1 MKTGGIFIKKA
12 SISKKRKIF
21 YIVLL
26 SLALVLAVL
35 MIFSNTYIDVENITF
50 KSPDIPKNFDGAK
63 IVLLS
68 DYHNQ
73 GENFCDRIIKITEE
87 ADPDYIFIT
96 GDIVDRIRTDTD
108 KADIFLKKVS
118 EIAPC
123 YLVWGNHDKNVPRED
138 FERLK
143 SSAENYGITI
153 LDGTTVRLYKGDEF
167 VSLTGNYYYYD
178 YPPCDADFNIWLN
191 HFPENFEPITE
202 QTKKDG
208 NQMDLMFSGH
218 AHGGIIRLP
227 FVGGVIGHNGLFP
240 DYTSGL
246 CEYDNSYMIVSRG
259 LGNSGNV
266 PRVSSTLHIVIC
278 ELQREE

>member
-1 MKTGGIFIKKA
+1 MENEKK
-12 SISKKRKIF
+12 ISKRKIF
-21 YIVLL
+21 YIVL
-26 SLALVLAVL
+26 SILAVIL
-35 MIFSNTYIDVENITF
+35 IISLIFSNTYIDVENITF
-50 KSPDIPKNFDGAK
+50 KSRDIPESFDGAK

-73 GENFCDRIIKITEE
+73 GENFCERLTDIVKE

-96 GDIVDRIRTDTD
+96 GDIIDRIRTDVD
-108 KADIFLKKVS
+108 KADNFLKKVS

-123 YLVWGNHDKNVPRED
+123 YLVWGNHDKSVSQGD
-138 FERLK
+138 LERLK
-143 SSAENYGITI
+143 TSAVSYGITI
-153 LDGTTVRLYKGDEF
+153 LEGTTVRIQRGDEYI
-167 VSLTGNYYYYD
+167 SLTGNYYYYD
-178 YPPCDADFNIWLN
+178 YPPCEADFNIWLN
-191 HFPENFEPITE
+191 HFPENFEPIAE

-218 AHGGIIRLP
+218 AHGGLIRLP

-246 CEYDNSYMIVSRG
+246 YEYDGSHMIVSRG

-266 PRVSSTLHIVIC
+266 PRLYSTFHVVIC
-278 ELQREE
+278 ELEREE

>member
-1 MKTGGIFIKKA
+1 MENEKK
-12 SISKKRKIF
+12 ISKRKKF
-21 YIVLL
+21 YIVL
-26 SLALVLAVL
+26 SILAVIL
-35 MIFSNTYIDVENITF
+35 IISLVFSNTYIDVENITF
-50 KSPDIPKNFDGAK
+50 KNKDIPESFDGAK

-73 GENFCDRIIKITEE
+73 GENFGDRVTEIIKD
-87 ADPDYIFIT
+87 ANPDYIFLT
-96 GDIVDRIRTDTD
+96 GDIVDRIKTDVG
-108 KADIFLKKVS
+108 KSESFLKKVS

-123 YLVWGNHDKNVPRED
+123 YLVWGNHDKSVLQEEFN
-138 FERLK
+138 RLK

-153 LDGTTVRLYKGDEF
+153 LDGTTIRLQKGDEF
-167 VSLTGNYYYYD
+167 ISLTGNYYYYD

-191 HFPENFEPITE
+191 HFPENFEPIAE

-218 AHGGIIRLP
+218 AHGGLIRLP

-246 CEYDNSYMIVSRG
+246 YEYNGSHMIVSRG
-259 LGNSGNV
+259 LGNSGNL
-266 PRVSSTLHIVIC
+266 PRLYSTFHIVIC
-278 ELQREE
+278 ELEREE

>member
-1 MKTGGIFIKKA
+1 MEKIKK
-12 SISKKRKIF
+12 ISERRKIF

-26 SLALVLAVL
+26 ILTVILIISL
-35 MIFSNTYIDVENITF
+35 IFSNTYIDTENITF
-50 KSPDIPKNFDGAK
+50 KSRDIPESFDGAK

-73 GENFCDRIIKITEE
+73 GENFCDRVIEITKE

-96 GDIVDRIRTDTD
+96 GDIIDRIRTDVD
-108 KADIFLKKVS
+108 KADNFLKKVS

-123 YLVWGNHDKNVPRED
+123 YLVWGNHDKSVSSED
-138 FERLK
+138 YKKLK
-143 SSAENYGITI
+143 SSAESYGITI
-153 LDGTTVRLYKGDEF
+153 LEGTTVRIQRDDEYI
-167 VSLTGNYYYYD
+167 SLTGNYYYYE

-191 HFPENFEPITE
+191 HFPENFEPIAE

-218 AHGGIIRLP
+218 AHGGLIRLP

-246 CEYDNSYMIVSRG
+246 YEYNGSHMIVSRG
-259 LGNSGNV
+259 LGNSGNL

>member
-1 MKTGGIFIKKA
+1 MENEKK
-12 SISKKRKIF
+12 ISKKRKIF

-26 SLALVLAVL
+26 SLALILAVL
-35 MIFSNTYIDVENITF
+35 MIFSNTYIDIENITF
-50 KSPDIPKNFDGAK
+50 KSSDVPENFDGAK

-73 GENFCDRIIKITEE
+73 GENFCDRVIKITEE

-96 GDIVDRIRTDTD
+96 GDIVDRIRTDVD

-123 YLVWGNHDKNVPRED
+123 YLVWGNHDKSVSSED
-138 FERLK
+138 YKKLK
-143 SSAENYGITI
+143 SSAESYGITI
-153 LDGTTVRLYKGDEF
+153 LEGTTVRIQRDDEYI
-167 VSLTGNYYYYD
+167 SLTGNYYYYE
-178 YPPCDADFNIWLN
+178 YPPCDTDFNIWLN
-191 HFPENFEPITE
+191 HFPENFEPIAE

-218 AHGGIIRLP
+218 AHGGLIRLP

-246 CEYDNSYMIVSRG
+246 YEYNGSHMIVSRG
-259 LGNSGNV
+259 LGNSGNL
-266 PRVSSTLHIVIC
+266 PRLYSTFHIVIC
-278 ELQREE
+278 ELEREE